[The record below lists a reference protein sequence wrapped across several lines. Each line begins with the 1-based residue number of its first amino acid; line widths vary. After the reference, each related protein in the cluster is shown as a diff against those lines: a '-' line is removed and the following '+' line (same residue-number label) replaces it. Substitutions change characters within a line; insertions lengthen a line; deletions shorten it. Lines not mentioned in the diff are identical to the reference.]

1 MLDYMTEAERL
12 AEALGDRRRLGL
24 VASFLANLFT
34 VMLNLERAI
43 EYGERAVTIASELH
57 DTTLMTIANNFFG
70 MARYGMGEFPAA
82 IELARRNVALLQGDL
97 ARERFGLPVLP
108 AVYSRTVLAWSL
120 EQLGN
125 FDEAAEAGREAI
137 QIAETVDHPYTLV
150 YACLGLGAVHLR
162 RGEFQ
167 KAITHLERAV
177 QTCRT
182 GEVPGIFA
190 LTALSLGSA
199 YCLAGRADAA
209 LDLLNEAIERAI
221 AIGDPLGHLLRAAGR
236 AEAYL
241 LVGRAADALPL
252 ARRGVEICKAVKSRG
267 VTGWTLRL
275 MAEVAAAQTPPLI
288 DEAEAAYR
296 EALKMAQE
304 LGMRPLIARCHQGL
318 GLLYRRTG
326 KREKAREHL
335 TTATRMY
342 REMDMAF
349 WLVQAEQE
357 MTT

>member
-1 MLDYMTEAERL
+1 MRPSSGPSPSVIPL
-12 AEALGDRRRLGL
+12 A
-24 VASFLANLFT
+24 T
-34 VMLNLERAI
+34 
-43 EYGERAVTIASELH
+43 
-57 DTTLMTIANNFFG
+57 
-70 MARYGMGEFPAA
+70 
-82 IELARRNVALLQGDL
+82 
-97 ARERFGLPVLP
+97 
-108 AVYSRTVLAWSL
+108 
-120 EQLGN
+120 
-125 FDEAAEAGREAI
+125 
-137 QIAETVDHPYTLV
+137 
-150 YACLGLGAVHLR
+150 
-162 RGEFQ
+162 
-167 KAITHLERAV
+167 
-177 QTCRT
+177 
-182 GEVPGIFA
+182 
-190 LTALSLGSA
+190 
-199 YCLAGRADAA
+199 YCGQPD
-209 LDLLNEAIERAI
+209 
-221 AIGDPLGHLLRAAGR
+221 R

-241 LVGRAADALPL
+241 LVERAADALPFWS
-252 ARRGVEICKAVKSRG
+252 GVESRSAKAVKSRG